1 MKENK
6 KYNIWITLVSVII
19 PLAVAFLFQYKI
31 DYELP
36 IFLPPIYSSIN
47 GITAILLI
55 AALIAI
61 KNKKIKLHER
71 LMKICIFLSLSFLIM
86 YIAYHITTDPTIF
99 GGSKSIKYLYLFILF
114 THIILSIALIP
125 LVLISY
131 VKAIQKAFPEHKKIA
146 KITFPIW
153 LYVTTTGVIIYLMVS
168 PYY

>member
-6 KYNIWITLVSVII
+6 KYNIWITLISIII

-47 GITAILLI
+47 GVTAILLI
-55 AALIAI
+55 TALIAI

-71 LMKICIFLSLSFLIM
+71 LMKTCIILSLSFLVM

-99 GGSKSIKYLYLFILF
+99 GGAKSIKYLYLFILF

-131 VKAIQKAFPEHKKIA
+131 VKAMQKVFPAHKKIA